1 MQLYEYCYIIWKKV
15 QGEKEEKKLIL
26 YPKAHFNNVKEISI
40 KFLKKN
46 NIKAL
51 ILDVDNTLIDY
62 DRNMPD
68 GTVEWVEQLKNN
80 GIKFYIVSNTN
91 KKDKVEQVS
100 HKI

>member
-1 MQLYEYCYIIWKKV
+1 M
-15 QGEKEEKKLIL
+15 IL

-68 GTVEWVEQLKNN
+68 GHFLWLSRH
-80 GIKFYIVSNTN
+80 SNKQ
-91 KKDKVEQVS
+91 KK
-100 HKI
+100 